1 MPCDIPIFPAFTL
14 IWFPFPN
21 LVPFFIFPVSLSI
34 LSGLLSSANSCLSLL
49 PVLSCLFSLA
59 CSLLPVLS
67 CLFFL
72 SYSFF
77 PVSLSYSLLL
87 VLFNLS
93 YLFSLPLTLLTL
105 LLSLLYSSTLFQLLL
120 FQLFLTRTF
129 SYLHP
134 CSPNTDPR
142 TQCVQVEGVVSQ
154 AAKRAD

>member
-1 MPCDIPIFPAFTL
+1 
-14 IWFPFPN
+14 

-59 CSLLPVLS
+59 YSFFPILSSLSLLPIFLP
-67 CLFFL
+67 CL
-72 SYSFF
+72 SYLSFF

-105 LLSLLYSSTLFQLLL
+105 LLSFLHSSTLFQLLL